1 MKTLI
6 ISGTAKNQNNK
17 VLYNVTL
24 FGQSDNNPT
33 CIYITSFNEELR
45 SFNDLQDVCRNKY
58 ASYFNTDLFNI
69 ISLENITI
77 LK

>member
-6 ISGTAKNQNNK
+6 ISGTAKNVNNK

-24 FGQSDNNPT
+24 FGQSKENPL
-33 CIYITSFNEELR
+33 CVYITSINEEL
-45 SFNDLQDVCRNKY
+45 SGFNQLQDVCRNKY